1 MRVLVIMLKE
11 DDPSKCT
18 AAKLVKFN
26 LATPTKFVSR
36 NTLVLN
42 PFSETLLS
50 KDDLKTFESICVIDC
65 SWNKVIHELKRNR
78 RLSMSRHLSRRL
90 PMLLAGNPTNYSKL
104 GKLSSAEALAGA
116 LYILGNKP
124 LARQIMSKFR
134 WGHTF
139 LALNSEPLEE
149 YSKALSQKEIKE
161 IEYSYFH

>member
-18 AAKLVKFN
+18 AARLVKFN
-26 LATPTKFVSR
+26 LAIPTKFVSR

-50 KDDLKTFESICVIDC
+50 KEDLKTFESICVIDC
-65 SWNKVIHELKRNR
+65 SWNKVIDELKRNR
-78 RLSMSRHLSRRL
+78 RLSMTSTISRRL

-124 LARQIMSKFR
+124 LALQIMSKFK

-139 LALNSEPLEE
+139 LALNSEPLED
-149 YSKALSQKEIKE
+149 YSTASSQKEIKE
-161 IEYSYFH
+161 IEYNYFH

>member
-18 AAKLVKFN
+18 AAKLVKFD
-26 LATPTKFVSR
+26 LAISTKFVSR

-42 PFSETLLS
+42 PFSETLLC
-50 KDDLKTFESICVIDC
+50 KDDLKMFESICVIDC

-104 GKLSSAEALAGA
+104 GILSSAEALAGA

-139 LALNSEPLEE
+139 LALNSEPLED